1 MKNRLLASTIL
12 LSVAAVSQ
20 AAEIPAGLSWL
31 PSDPLNISLDGN
43 QTYDLWLNLAS
54 SSNSSRTT
62 PFYFNG
68 NLMGYSPYIV
78 PGNSGYGMFPGTNPA
93 TWATP
98 IRSQFWTN
106 GHTQGELH
114 KISNGTGGGPFPSGS
129 TIYYG
134 GASPVANTDGGTLG
148 VKSYA
153 ISDIQTVAFQLSL
166 GEAYGYTLYDRD
178 GNGFG
183 FEDMPKLNVYD
194 TSGGFLTTLS
204 ADYAD
209 IIKKAYNG
217 SLDMPP
223 GSGVD
228 EDIYINTF
236 GLQWDLSALAGE
248 VGSFQID
255 WTGVQHAQLWSFRVD
270 QTDAAYDSFIFDVTS
285 TWTGAGDGVW
295 GTAANWS
302 GNILPQD
309 VGRAVF
315 GTGDGVELTANTT
328 VSQITISSAEDF
340 TISSANGSTL
350 TAGLN
355 IITQRNGG
363 PTDHTVSADVFLPT
377 TVTMD
382 VGENTSLTLSGD
394 LSGTGI
400 YKRGAGDLTLSGT
413 NEFSGNLVFADG
425 TTIVSGTNTT
435 SAGSLLD
442 IKNAR
447 VILQGDNRFTDQ
459 FSVKMAGTST
469 HGQAA
474 YLQLGDGTTEGITQ
488 TLSQLNAVKPQYV
501 QDLNPLPQTDPPAYV
516 VGGNSKISTLIVNGG
531 VYSGYLGGSG
541 QYENNLSL
549 VVGGNLTLQGV
560 STYVGDTVINS
571 TGVLRINQQE
581 ALSANSNLVING
593 GMLALGGYT
602 YKINDGANGPGTDV
616 TKSVDT
622 FTRSLGGGAG
632 EVRFTGSGG
641 FSAVGGDKV
650 VNLGGDGRQIA
661 WTNQYFVGEGNRL
674 ILSSESSNRITFAN
688 AIDLGSASRTIEV
701 GPNSTAEVSGVLS
714 GSGGITKSGNGSL
727 FLSGLNTYTGV
738 TRIEA
743 GQLRLSQI
751 GNAGGP
757 SILGNTSNAASN
769 LVIAGGQLN
778 YVGSASSSTDRL
790 FTIAAASGTIANDG
804 TGTVHFTNTGA
815 VAYDH
820 AGVVEFQLRGT
831 NNTANRFDSL
841 ITNNGANAVS
851 VRKGGA
857 SNADSGGYWILG
869 NESNSYTGSTF
880 INSGIL
886 EVTKFSNGGQVSS
899 IGASTSAAAN
909 LKFFRGGI
917 KYTGDGDSTD
927 RLFSISGYG
936 ATYSANSIDSS
947 GTGALKFTNTGFIG
961 LTTSAGGATAVIGT
975 GGHLALTGSNKD
987 DNTIASAIGGSGTF
1001 TSATAYT
1008 TGSRVTKDGVGTWI
1022 LSGKNTYAGVT
1033 EVLGGTLG
1041 VTSLGNGGVIVLFNT
1056 TSGSATATVTS
1067 AAGLVVGQSIEGLG
1081 IAPGTTIASISGT
1094 TITLS
1099 QAATATYTS
1108 GNNRYKL
1115 VGSAN
1120 GIGLSTNAATNLVI
1134 NGGTLQYLGAG
1145 DSTDRRFTLGANGG
1159 GLDSSGIGAVNFTN
1173 TGAVTHATLNT
1184 ARTLEL
1190 TGTNAGNNTLAAPIG
1205 NAGTGVTSLTKNGT
1219 GRWVLTG
1226 ANTYT
1231 GATRV
1236 NEGTLALGAAGSFS
1250 ASTVIQVA
1258 EGARLDVSAVANFT
1272 VGAQQTV
1279 TGGGS
1284 IAGNVTF
1291 AGTLSPGNSPGTFT
1305 FENSLAL
1312 TATSVIDWEIQE
1324 IGGVVD
1330 HDLVEVGSTLTIAN
1344 GATLNLIAD
1353 GIDFSS
1359 EYWSLDRSF
1368 TVISAGSLG
1377 GDYSTTNP
1385 LVLDNHLAGL
1395 GYGTW
1400 TVGYGP
1406 TGVALNWA
1414 AVPEPSTM
1422 LLGGLGALYLLH
1434 RRRVS

>member
-1 MKNRLLASTIL
+1 MKLMKNRLLVSSVL

-20 AAEIPAGLSWL
+20 AAEIPAGLTWL
-31 PSDPLNISLDGN
+31 PSDPLNITMAGN

-54 SSNSSRTT
+54 SANSSRTV
-62 PFYFNG
+62 PFYFMG
-68 NLMGYSPYIV
+68 NLMGQSPYNV
-78 PGNSGYGMFPGTNPA
+78 PGNSGYGMFPGSNPA
-93 TWATP
+93 TWANP
-98 IRSQFWTN
+98 ILSQLWTN
-106 GHTQGELH
+106 GHTRGELH

-153 ISDIQTVAFQLSL
+153 ISDVQTVAFQLSL

-178 GNGFG
+178 GNGLG

-194 TSGGFLTTLS
+194 ASGGFLTTLS

-236 GLQWDLSALAGE
+236 GLQWDLSALSGE
-248 VGSFQID
+248 IGSFQID

-270 QTDAAYDSFIFDVTS
+270 QTDAAYNSFIFDVTAN
-285 TWTGAGDGVW
+285 WTGAGDGVW
-295 GTAANWS
+295 GTAGNWS

-315 GTGDGVELTANTT
+315 GTGDGVELAANTT

-340 TISSANGSTL
+340 TISSANGSIL

-355 IITQRNGG
+355 IITQANGG
-363 PTDHTVSADVFLPT
+363 PADHKVTTNVILPT

-382 VGENTSLTLSGD
+382 VGENTTLTLSGN

-400 YKRGAGDLTLSGT
+400 YKRGTGDLTLSGT
-413 NEFSGNLVFADG
+413 NSFSGNLVFADG
-425 TTIVSGTNTT
+425 STIVSGINTT
-435 SAGSLLD
+435 SAGSILD

-447 VILQGDNRFTDQ
+447 VILQGSDRFSDQ
-459 FSVKMAGTST
+459 FGVKLAGTST

-474 YLQLGDGTTEGITQ
+474 YLQLGDESTGAITQ
-488 TLSQLNAVKPQYV
+488 TFSQLNAVKPQYV
-501 QDLNPLPQTDPPAYV
+501 QDLNPNPQTDPPTYV
-516 VGGNSKISTLIVNGG
+516 VGGSSGISTLTVNGG
-531 VYSGYLGGSG
+531 TYSGYLGGAG

-549 VVGGNLTLQGV
+549 VVGGSLTLQGV
-560 STYVGDTVINS
+560 STYVGDTVINNNAI
-571 TGVLRINQQE
+571 LRINQQE

-593 GMLALGGYT
+593 GLLALGGYT

-616 TKSVDT
+616 TRSVDS
-622 FTRSLGGGAG
+622 FTRSLGAGAG

-641 FSAVGGDKV
+641 FSAVGGDKT
-650 VNLGGDGRQIA
+650 VNLGGAGGQIA
-661 WTNQYFVGEGNRL
+661 WNHEYFVGDGNRL
-674 ILSSESSNRITFAN
+674 ILSSENNNRIIFAN
-688 AIDLGSASRTIEV
+688 AIDLGNASRTIEV
-701 GPNSTAEVSGVLS
+701 TANSTAELSGALS
-714 GSGGITKSGNGSL
+714 GSGGITKTGNGSL
-727 FLSGLNTYTGV
+727 FLSGLSTYTGV
-738 TRIEA
+738 TRIEV
-743 GQLRLSQI
+743 GQLRLSEI

-778 YVGSASSSTDRL
+778 YVGSATSSTDRL
-790 FTIAAASGTIANDG
+790 FTIAAASGTVANDG
-804 TGTVHFTNTGA
+804 TGTLHFTNTGA
-815 VAYDH
+815 VAYNH
-820 AGVVEFQLRGT
+820 SGVVEFQLRGT

-869 NESNSYTGSTF
+869 NEANSYTGSTF

-886 EVTKFSNGGQVSS
+886 EVTKFSDGGQVSS
-899 IGASTSAAAN
+899 IGASSNAATN

-936 ATYSANSIDSS
+936 SAYSANSIDSS
-947 GTGALKFTNTGFIG
+947 GTGALKFTNTGAIG
-961 LTTSAGGATAVIGT
+961 LTNSASGGTAVIGT
-975 GGHLALTGSNKD
+975 GGHLALIGSNTG
-987 DNTIASAIGGSGTF
+987 DNTVAALIGGS
-1001 TSATAYT
+1001 SATV
-1008 TGSRVTKDGVGTWI
+1008 SRLTKDGTGKWI
-1022 LSGKNTYAGVT
+1022 LTNAASSYKGIT
-1033 EVLGGTLG
+1033 EILGGTLG
-1041 VTSLGNGGVIVLFNT
+1041 VH
-1056 TSGSATATVTS
+1056 
-1067 AAGLVVGQSIEGLG
+1067 
-1081 IAPGTTIASISGT
+1081 
-1094 TITLS
+1094 
-1099 QAATATYTS
+1099 
-1108 GNNRYKL
+1108 KL
-1115 VGSAN
+1115 AN
-1120 GIGLSTNAATNLVI
+1120 GSSNSSIGSSTNVAANLVL

-1145 DSTDRRFTLGANGG
+1145 DTTDRRFTLGANGG
-1159 GLDSSGIGAVNFTN
+1159 GLDSSGTGAVNFNN
-1173 TGAVTHATLNT
+1173 TAVVTYATPNT

-1190 TGTNAGNNTLAAPIG
+1190 TGTNTGNNTLAAPIG

-1219 GRWVLTG
+1219 GKWVLTG

-1231 GATRV
+1231 GATHI
-1236 NEGTLALGAAGSFS
+1236 NAGTLALGAGGSFS
-1250 ASTVIQVA
+1250 TSTAIHVA
-1258 EGARLDVSAVANFT
+1258 EGARLDVSAVTNFT

-1279 TGGGS
+1279 TGGGTV
-1284 IAGNVTF
+1284 AGNVTF
-1291 AGTLSPGNSPGTFT
+1291 AGNLSPGNSPGTFT

-1312 TATSVIDWEIQE
+1312 TATAVIDWEIQE

-1330 HDLVEVGSTLTIAN
+1330 HDMVEVGNTLTIAN

-1353 GIDFSS
+1353 SIDFSS
-1359 EYWSLDRSF
+1359 EYWGLDRSF
-1368 TVISAGSLG
+1368 TVMSAGNLA
-1377 GDYSTTNP
+1377 GDYNTTNP
-1385 LVLDNHLAGL
+1385 LLLDANPAGQE
-1395 GYGTW
+1395 YGTW
-1400 TVGYGP
+1400 QVNYGSE
-1406 TGVALNWA
+1406 GVYLNWT
-1414 AVPEPSTM
+1414 AVPEPSGV
-1422 LLGGLGALYLLH
+1422 LLGGLGALYLLR